1 MNTKSIEILV
11 LPSGEI
17 QVEAVGFHGA
27 DCEKATAFLTQMLGK
42 ITHSNRKPEYYQ
54 RIQIKERQQVGK

>member
-1 MNTKSIEILV
+1 MNTQSIEILV

-17 QVEAVGFHGA
+17 QVDTVGFHGA

-42 ITHSNRKPEYYQ
+42 VIQANRKPEYYQ
-54 RIQIKERQQVGK
+54 RIKAKERQQVGK